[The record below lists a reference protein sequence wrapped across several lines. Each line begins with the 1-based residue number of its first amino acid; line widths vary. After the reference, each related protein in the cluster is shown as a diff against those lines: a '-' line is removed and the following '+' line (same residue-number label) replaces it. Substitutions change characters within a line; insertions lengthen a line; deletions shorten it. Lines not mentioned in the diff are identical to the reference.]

1 VNVGGFARALFPVFF
16 VLALGYF
23 AGKRHAF
30 DVD

>member
-1 VNVGGFARALFPVFF
+1 MDVCGLLRALFRVFF

-23 AGKRHAF
+23 TGKRHAF

>member
-1 VNVGGFARALFPVFF
+1 MSADLREHYFRYFF

-23 AGKRHAF
+23 TGKRHAF